1 MSASHSQQPDLRQI
15 ESDCAFGRR
24 QQSKFII
31 NAVLS
36 LFARLRRPLENAQGK
51 KLQDF
56 DPRTALPR
64 QH

>member
-31 NAVLS
+31 NAALS

-51 KLQDF
+51 K
-56 DPRTALPR
+56 
-64 QH
+64 